1 MKHYELKEVDAEVL
15 APVFSKHPQGSFAQ
29 SLPMAAV
36 RTRPGRTV
44 HYLGFYVDSKLVGG
58 GQISII
64 SGRITSADI
73 TAGPLLDYAD
83 PAVVLA
89 FTDQLR
95 DYAKQAGC
103 VYVTISPYVTYD
115 AVTVKLLESVGW
127 KYSGR
132 IDATMVGIRGNIRW
146 IYTKDLTSQT
156 LENYRDAYA
165 KRHRRYIKN
174 HDPGLSVRRLERDE
188 LPLFLDIMKH
198 TAERRHFTGRS
209 DEYFYALYD
218 HFDDA
223 AHFLITELKDGKGK
237 TTPVAGIIFLETN
250 GEVVAFLGGAVVEYA
265 NYRGTYLLHDY
276 MIRYAIEKGYKQYN
290 FYGIEGKINDPSS
303 EGYGIYEFKS
313 RFGSGKPVE
322 LIGEFVLP
330 INKVLFSVLRRT
342 GKIKLT
348 NR

>member
-1 MKHYELKEVDAEVL
+1 MSQYELKEISAETL
-15 APVFSKHPQGSFAQ
+15 SPLFETHAQASFAQ
-29 SLPMAAV
+29 SVPMAEV
-36 RTRPGRTV
+36 RKSLGRDIR
-44 HYLGFYVDSKLVGG
+44 YLGFFEGTKLVAG
-58 GQISII
+58 GQLSVIH
-64 SGRITSADI
+64 GRIRSADI
-73 TAGPLLDYAD
+73 TAGPLLDYSNNSL
-83 PAVVLA
+83 LA
-89 FTDQLR
+89 TFTDALR
-95 DYAKQAGC
+95 RYAKAQGC
-103 VYVTISPYVTYD
+103 VYVTITPYIEYSSTIV
-115 AVTVKLLESVGW
+115 ASLKRIGW
-127 KYSGR
+127 QYSGR
-132 IDATMVGIRGNIRW
+132 IDATMVGIRGNVRW
-146 IYTKDLTSQT
+146 IYVKDLTGQT
-156 LENYRDAYA
+156 LDTYRDVYA

-174 HDPGLSVRRLERDE
+174 HAPGLSVRRIQRDE
-188 LPLFLDIMKH
+188 LPVFLSIMKH

-209 DEYFYALYD
+209 DDYFYALYD
-218 HFDDA
+218 KFGDN
-223 AHFLITELKDGKGK
+223 AHFLITELKDTNGIV
-237 TTPVAGIIFLETN
+237 TPVAGIVFLEMN

-330 INKVLFSVLRRT
+330 VNKVLYMVLRHA